1 MESEDEQL
9 DGADL
14 RSGCGSRNGKPSHAP
29 PAAAQSTEIRVRYDH
44 RELSSPAGARH
55 LLRRIG
61 NAALESCG
69 ASSFS
74 LSEVKTAAMASPCW
88 KDAVDDAVRRVHHPM
103 LTAAAHEGS
112 TMANT
117 P

>member
-1 MESEDEQL
+1 MNKWMVLPCVLS
-9 DGADL
+9 AIAATA
-14 RSGCGSRNGKPSHAP
+14 SNAT
-29 PAAAQSTEIRVRYDH
+29 PAAVQTTEIRVRYDH
-44 RELSSPAGARH
+44 RELTSSAGARH

-61 NAALESCG
+61 KAALESCG

-88 KDAVDDAVRRVHHPM
+88 KDAVNDAVRRIHDPM
-103 LTAAAHEGS
+103 LTAAAHDGS
-112 TMANT
+112 MMTNT